1 MFNMKNEPGRG
12 LLGDAP
18 GQFRSHPD
26 IMGQRTTNQMSGHN
40 GVNLSALFSA
50 SHPPTPPN
58 TPSPGSTPGTVGRA
72 GIGLL
77 GDAPP
82 GVGPGGPSGL
92 SGGPL
97 GHNPVLR
104 HFQNSPGQPIPPNN
118 VPNMMNNNT
127 QSPKIIQKQNKNT
140 LAQQIKKLKEIKGR
154 VIILNLTKPAT
165 DEQVLQIGKVFG
177 DVKNYLNTQKNSNG
191 KAWLEF
197 YEHEMALLALE
208 RIGRQEIFHLND
220 PIEAG
225 ASTWKQIIRKD
236 GRDLWKSSESGE
248 HDGIRKRKLTT
259 SNEVGLL
266 GDCPFDE
273 PPSKVRRNSGTS
285 QLSYPSVKSE
295 EFTPIAT
302 SSIVPNE
309 KDSSDL
315 SLPSLVAMALTSA
328 KEIENGHPMSFSS
341 DVLRNC
347 LTESIELVSILGKI
361 NRDHVTDQK

>member
-1 MFNMKNEPGRG
+1 MARILRTRDGIISFGTYWTARNFSFE
-12 LLGDAP
+12 
-18 GQFRSHPD
+18 RSH
-26 IMGQRTTNQMSGHN
+26 RSWSVSH
-40 GVNLSALFSA
+40 FSH
-50 SHPPTPPN
+50 SIFLNFIPN
-58 TPSPGSTPGTVGRA
+58 FR
-72 GIGLL
+72 
-77 GDAPP
+77 
-82 GVGPGGPSGL
+82 
-92 SGGPL
+92 
-97 GHNPVLR
+97 
-104 HFQNSPGQPIPPNN
+104 
-118 VPNMMNNNT
+118 
-127 QSPKIIQKQNKNT
+127 
-140 LAQQIKKLKEIKGR
+140 
-154 VIILNLTKPAT
+154 
-165 DEQVLQIGKVFG
+165 
-177 DVKNYLNTQKNSNG
+177 
-191 KAWLEF
+191 
-197 YEHEMALLALE
+197 
-208 RIGRQEIFHLND
+208 
-220 PIEAG
+220 
-225 ASTWKQIIRKD
+225 STWKQIIRKD

-259 SNEVGLL
+259 SKEVGLL

-302 SSIVPNE
+302 SSVVPNE

>member
-1 MFNMKNEPGRG
+1 MARVLRTRDGIISFGTYWTARNFSFE
-12 LLGDAP
+12 
-18 GQFRSHPD
+18 RSHRSWSVSHFPD
-26 IMGQRTTNQMSGHN
+26 LIFLN
-40 GVNLSALFSA
+40 F
-50 SHPPTPPN
+50 
-58 TPSPGSTPGTVGRA
+58 
-72 GIGLL
+72 
-77 GDAPP
+77 
-82 GVGPGGPSGL
+82 
-92 SGGPL
+92 
-97 GHNPVLR
+97 
-104 HFQNSPGQPIPPNN
+104 
-118 VPNMMNNNT
+118 
-127 QSPKIIQKQNKNT
+127 
-140 LAQQIKKLKEIKGR
+140 
-154 VIILNLTKPAT
+154 ILN
-165 DEQVLQIGKVFG
+165 F
-177 DVKNYLNTQKNSNG
+177 
-191 KAWLEF
+191 
-197 YEHEMALLALE
+197 
-208 RIGRQEIFHLND
+208 R
-220 PIEAG
+220 
-225 ASTWKQIIRKD
+225 STWKQIIRKD

-259 SNEVGLL
+259 SKEVGLL

-302 SSIVPNE
+302 SSVVPNE

>member
-1 MFNMKNEPGRG
+1 MARVLRTRDGITSFGTYWTARNFSFE
-12 LLGDAP
+12 
-18 GQFRSHPD
+18 RSH
-26 IMGQRTTNQMSGHN
+26 RSWS
-40 GVNLSALFSA
+40 V
-50 SHPPTPPN
+50 SHFPHSIFLNFIPN
-58 TPSPGSTPGTVGRA
+58 FR
-72 GIGLL
+72 
-77 GDAPP
+77 
-82 GVGPGGPSGL
+82 
-92 SGGPL
+92 
-97 GHNPVLR
+97 
-104 HFQNSPGQPIPPNN
+104 
-118 VPNMMNNNT
+118 
-127 QSPKIIQKQNKNT
+127 
-140 LAQQIKKLKEIKGR
+140 
-154 VIILNLTKPAT
+154 
-165 DEQVLQIGKVFG
+165 
-177 DVKNYLNTQKNSNG
+177 
-191 KAWLEF
+191 
-197 YEHEMALLALE
+197 
-208 RIGRQEIFHLND
+208 
-220 PIEAG
+220 
-225 ASTWKQIIRKD
+225 STWKQIIRKD

-259 SNEVGLL
+259 SKEVGLL

-302 SSIVPNE
+302 SSVVPNE

>member
-1 MFNMKNEPGRG
+1 MARVLRTRDGIISFGTYWTARNFSFE
-12 LLGDAP
+12 
-18 GQFRSHPD
+18 RSH
-26 IMGQRTTNQMSGHN
+26 RSWS
-40 GVNLSALFSA
+40 V
-50 SHPPTPPN
+50 SHFPHSIFLN
-58 TPSPGSTPGTVGRA
+58 
-72 GIGLL
+72 
-77 GDAPP
+77 
-82 GVGPGGPSGL
+82 
-92 SGGPL
+92 
-97 GHNPVLR
+97 
-104 HFQNSPGQPIPPNN
+104 F
-118 VPNMMNNNT
+118 
-127 QSPKIIQKQNKNT
+127 
-140 LAQQIKKLKEIKGR
+140 
-154 VIILNLTKPAT
+154 ILN
-165 DEQVLQIGKVFG
+165 F
-177 DVKNYLNTQKNSNG
+177 
-191 KAWLEF
+191 
-197 YEHEMALLALE
+197 
-208 RIGRQEIFHLND
+208 R
-220 PIEAG
+220 
-225 ASTWKQIIRKD
+225 STWKQIIRKD

-259 SNEVGLL
+259 SKEVGLL

-302 SSIVPNE
+302 SSVVPNE

>member
-1 MFNMKNEPGRG
+1 MN
-12 LLGDAP
+12 
-18 GQFRSHPD
+18 FR
-26 IMGQRTTNQMSGHN
+26 
-40 GVNLSALFSA
+40 
-50 SHPPTPPN
+50 
-58 TPSPGSTPGTVGRA
+58 
-72 GIGLL
+72 
-77 GDAPP
+77 
-82 GVGPGGPSGL
+82 
-92 SGGPL
+92 
-97 GHNPVLR
+97 
-104 HFQNSPGQPIPPNN
+104 
-118 VPNMMNNNT
+118 
-127 QSPKIIQKQNKNT
+127 
-140 LAQQIKKLKEIKGR
+140 
-154 VIILNLTKPAT
+154 
-165 DEQVLQIGKVFG
+165 
-177 DVKNYLNTQKNSNG
+177 
-191 KAWLEF
+191 
-197 YEHEMALLALE
+197 
-208 RIGRQEIFHLND
+208 
-220 PIEAG
+220 
-225 ASTWKQIIRKD
+225 STWKQIIRKD

-259 SNEVGLL
+259 SKEVGLL

-302 SSIVPNE
+302 SSVVPNE

>member
-1 MFNMKNEPGRG
+1 MARILRTRDGIISFGTYWTARNFSFE
-12 LLGDAP
+12 
-18 GQFRSHPD
+18 RSH
-26 IMGQRTTNQMSGHN
+26 RSWS
-40 GVNLSALFSA
+40 V
-50 SHPPTPPN
+50 SHLPHSIFLN
-58 TPSPGSTPGTVGRA
+58 
-72 GIGLL
+72 
-77 GDAPP
+77 
-82 GVGPGGPSGL
+82 
-92 SGGPL
+92 
-97 GHNPVLR
+97 
-104 HFQNSPGQPIPPNN
+104 F
-118 VPNMMNNNT
+118 
-127 QSPKIIQKQNKNT
+127 
-140 LAQQIKKLKEIKGR
+140 
-154 VIILNLTKPAT
+154 ILN
-165 DEQVLQIGKVFG
+165 F
-177 DVKNYLNTQKNSNG
+177 
-191 KAWLEF
+191 
-197 YEHEMALLALE
+197 
-208 RIGRQEIFHLND
+208 R
-220 PIEAG
+220 
-225 ASTWKQIIRKD
+225 STWKQIIRKD

-259 SNEVGLL
+259 SKEVGLL

-302 SSIVPNE
+302 SSVVPIE